1 MEVTNH
7 MQVVSVDK
15 EIIEWLRKSGI
26 SSEMKSIEL
35 CDWLVIQEM
44 NGTILGAAGIGSLL
58 NTTSLQIGKNFRSKG
73 IGPKIFV
80 EFVNEAKK
88 RKYSF
93 LLGSTEASNIASSR
107 IHEFVDMHV
116 VFRIPYSKDRILDI
130 RFLPFN
136 VKGKIIEKI
145 FRLFNSRF
153 GMLILACILR
163 ISKPLFPRFLGHITE
178 DIPNPSVTWIM
189 KNFNKV

>member
-1 MEVTNH
+1 
-7 MQVVSVDK
+7 MQVVTVDK
-15 EIIEWLRKSGI
+15 KIIERLRKSGI

-44 NGTILGAAGIGSLL
+44 NGNILGAAGIGSLL
-58 NTTSLQIGKNFRSKG
+58 NTTTLQIGKNFRSKG

-93 LLGSTEASNIASSR
+93 LLGSTEVSNIASSR

-130 RFLPFN
+130 RLLPFN
-136 VKGKIIEKI
+136 AKGKIIGKL
-145 FRLFNSRF
+145 FRFFNLRI
-153 GMLILACILR
+153 GMFILACILR
-163 ISKPLFPRFLGHITE
+163 ISKPIFPRVLGHTTE
-178 DIPNPSVTWIM
+178 DIPDPNITWIM

>member
-1 MEVTNH
+1 MRVVT
-7 MQVVSVDK
+7 VDK
-15 EIIEWLRKSGI
+15 KIKEQLRKSGI

-35 CDWLVIQEM
+35 CDWLVIHEIHD
-44 NGTILGAAGIGSLL
+44 NIVGAAGVGSLL
-58 NTTSLQIGKNFRSKG
+58 NTTALQVGKNFRSKG
-73 IGPKIFV
+73 IGPAIFV
-80 EFVNEAKK
+80 ELINEAKK
-88 RKYSF
+88 RNYSF
-93 LLGSTEASNIASSR
+93 LLGSTEVSNIASSR

-116 VFRIPYSKDRILDI
+116 IFRIPYSKDRILDI
-130 RFLPFN
+130 RFLSFN

-163 ISKPLFPRFLGHITE
+163 FSKSLFPRFLGHTTE
-178 DIPNPSVTWIM
+178 DIPNPSVKWIM